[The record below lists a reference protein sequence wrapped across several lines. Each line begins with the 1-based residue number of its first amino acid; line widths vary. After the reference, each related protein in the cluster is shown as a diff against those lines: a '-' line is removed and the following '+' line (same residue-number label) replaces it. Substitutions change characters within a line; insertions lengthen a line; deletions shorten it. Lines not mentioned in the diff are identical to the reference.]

1 MRFLSPL
8 LILVALLAAACGGAA
23 VLPDEFTRE
32 RADGKIPVS
41 IPLIREQ
48 TEKEID
54 GMPEGQAKVERW
66 QVIEKDHN
74 ACRLSSSRKT
84 KAEADKVFADCM
96 SRKGYVYMYRLDAE
110 QLHGD
115 IASKMFSEKS
125 ATERAAK
132 EAQIASQKKYQQ
144 DKKNSSLRIAVF
156 NGNVDVARSWLARGA
171 NPNAADADSTTALA
185 DGTTALMI
193 AAKKGYAEIAKML
206 LDADANP
213 NLQSKKG
220 ATALMFAA
228 GHGHAEIAKMLLTAG
243 VNPNVVAA
251 DLTALMIAISA
262 DHVEIAKVLLDA
274 AAGANPNLA
283 QKDGYTALMMAA
295 QKGHA
300 ELAKMLLDAGAFPN
314 AKKDNGHTALMM
326 AADNGDAEIAKM
338 LLAAGANP
346 NAQRDS
352 GWTALMRAAVR
363 GDAEI
368 AKMLLTVGA
377 NPNAIHN
384 SSGTALFH
392 AVIKGHTEIV
402 KILLAGGAF
411 PNWIS
416 KKGFTALIFAIITDK
431 AEIVKVLLAC
441 GASPDIKDKKSG
453 ETAWDIAKERPLILP
468 ILEEYKAAIEA
479 GGKPKSCV
487 AKRQPQQPK
496 KPAAKAKETVYNQQQ
511 GGNMNNSTQKTIS
524 QKLQEKHDAIAARS
538 DHSHIEELEQKVGRA
553 IFTWIFTMQN
563 LDKMIVWLG
572 GEGGG
577 RKDNSRISKFKKLCR
592 KCPDQGMVC
601 GYKELCKNLEITL
614 EKRGSIAHDLPSLVF
629 TGRLHKKIVKGKE
642 IYHLQSDLKKMREMK
657 DKFSSIQ
664 KAYSQVLNFS
674 LQMPQG
680 KRVLEKFYNDLPPI
694 PTDES

>member
-1 MRFLSPL
+1 MRFFSPL

-274 AAGANPNLA
+274 TAGANPNMA
-283 QKDGYTALMMAA
+283 RKDGHTALMVAA

-300 ELAKMLLDAGAFPN
+300 EFV
-314 AKKDNGHTALMM
+314 
-326 AADNGDAEIAKM
+326 KM
-338 LLAAGANP
+338 LLAAGALPNAMKDDGHTALMYASSHAEVAKILLDAGANP
-346 NAQRDS
+346 NAMKDD
-352 GWTALMRAAVR
+352 GYTALMLAAGN
-363 GDAEI
+363 GDAEV
-368 AKMLLTVGA
+368 AKMLLTAGA
-377 NPNAIHN
+377 NPNTTKDD
-384 SSGTALFH
+384 GWTALFQ
-392 AVIKGHTEIV
+392 AVRIGHSEIV
-402 KILLAGGAF
+402 KMLLAAGAF
-411 PNWIS
+411 PNWGD
-416 KKGFTALIFAIITDK
+416 KKGYTALIFAVVADK
-431 AEIVKVLLAC
+431 AEIARVLLAC
-441 GASPDIKDKKSG
+441 GASPDIKNNGGWS
-453 ETAWDIAKERPLILP
+453 AWNFAKNSPLILP
-468 ILEEYKAAIEA
+468 ILKEYKAAIDA
-479 GGKPKSCV
+479 GGKPKSCI

-496 KPAAKAKETVYNQQQ
+496 KPAAKPKETVYNQQQ

-642 IYHLQSDLKKMREMK
+642 IYHLQSDPKKMREMK

-680 KRVLEKFYNDLPPI
+680 KRVLENFYNDLPPI